1 MYCIV
6 YRFTLCQP
14 SDESRARFVK
24 TWSGITDY
32 LKAECG
38 ALGSR
43 LHLGEDGS
51 FFAYAQWPSLAV
63 FEASSEHEPK
73 LDFVEMRLDWA
84 ELCEPSEVIF
94 AGEMVADISIN

>member
-6 YRFTLCQP
+6 YRFTLSQP
-14 SDESRARFVK
+14 SADTNARFIK

-32 LKAECG
+32 LKRECG

-43 LHLGEDGS
+43 LHQDEAGV

-63 FEASSEHEPK
+63 FEASADHDPK

-84 ELCEPSEVIF
+84 DLCEPSEVIF
-94 AGEMVADISIN
+94 AGELLADLASG

>member
-6 YRFTLCQP
+6 YRFKLIEP
-14 SDESRARFVK
+14 SKTAEARFVE

-32 LKAECG
+32 LKRECD

-43 LHLGEDGS
+43 LHLGEDGM

-63 FEASSEHEPK
+63 FEASAAHEPK
-73 LDFVEMRLDWA
+73 LEFVEMRLDWA
-84 ELCEPSEVIF
+84 DLCEPTEVVF
-94 AGEMVADISIN
+94 AGELLADLSR